1 MMNYNFAIYRNQMLW
16 TRTLTQ
22 VKAVRLVN
30 ELLRQGFVARYERLN
45 PGVK

>member
-1 MMNYNFAIYRNQMLW
+1 MNYNFAIYRNQMLW

-30 ELLRQGFVARYERLN
+30 GLLKQGFAARYERIN
-45 PGVK
+45 SEVSK